1 MMKKDNAIKFS
12 LTLVAS
18 VILAACS
25 SGGSGSSDAP
35 AQNNVSNETTQQVVT
50 PAEETTTQEET
61 VAPAGNTEPSPVG
74 YKVVNKTNSDFQV
87 KGRADEGRNSVAGV
101 VESMLTQKPEP
112 SFDTLVIAAP
122 TNKAGNTSI
131 AYVEDLDVT
140 EQADGVGKLQ
150 HIYLGAQT
158 KEGGEARSDVHNEY
172 GNITKT
178 ETQGTETGSV
188 LVYEANRQNYTD
200 DHADNRSATKED
212 TVAELYGRNT
222 MGSDKVVNATANL
235 PLADHYGELA
245 TKRGDGH
252 LQLVQYGR
260 VTTALD
266 SSNLQDGDKTLAAN
280 FKDGVKLAGDL
291 KSYVVGYA
299 QYNDV
304 SKEDNYF
311 ARGINNISAEDLAK
325 LEGKLTYKGHAVTY
339 GLDHSIHGLKDVD
352 AKNAPTSLQ
361 AVNPDEVEF
370 VSGTHVLAD
379 VDLGS
384 RKVDGKLYDMFTV
397 NGADHESKLVKFN
410 GDLAANGAITGT
422 SELAYGQVD
431 AANREGTFNATIYG
445 NKEVG
450 LDKTEL
456 GGAVAS
462 NVGGEG
468 KWGAVFGAEDVTDKV
483 IAPTPVE
490 PSNPLGQAENAE
502 QGRGTVNKVN

>member
-25 SGGSGSSDAP
+25 SSSGGSSDEP

-50 PAEETTTQEET
+50 PAEET

-74 YKVVNKTNSDFQV
+74 YKVVNKTESDFQV

-140 EQADGVGKLQ
+140 EQANGVGKLQ

-178 ETQGTETGSV
+178 KTQGTETGSV

-200 DHADNRSATKED
+200 FHADNRSATKED

-266 SSNLQDGDKTLAAN
+266 SSNLQDGNKTLAAN
-280 FKDGVKLAGDL
+280 FKEGVELAGDL
-291 KSYVVGYA
+291 ESYVVGYA

-311 ARGINNISAEDLAK
+311 ARGINNISAGDLAT

-339 GLDHSIHGLKDVD
+339 GLDHSIHGLKD
-352 AKNAPTSLQ
+352 AENAPTSLQ
-361 AVNPDEVEF
+361 GVNPEEF

-410 GDLAANGAITGT
+410 GDLAANGTITGT

-456 GGAVAS
+456 AGAVAS

-483 IAPTPVE
+483 IAPVG

>member
-12 LTLVAS
+12 LTLAAS

-25 SGGSGSSDAP
+25 SSSGGSSDEP

-50 PAEETTTQEET
+50 PAEET
-61 VAPAGNTEPSPVG
+61 VAPAGNTEASPVG

-87 KGRADEGRNSVAGV
+87 KGRADDGRNSVAGV
-101 VESMLTQKPEP
+101 VESMLVQKPEP

-178 ETQGTETGSV
+178 GTQGTETGSV

-200 DHADNRSATKED
+200 FHDDNRSEVKKD

-222 MGSDKVVNATANL
+222 MGSDKVVNATENL
-235 PLADHYGELA
+235 PLADHYGEHA

-266 SSNLQDGDKTLAAN
+266 SSNLQDGKTLADN
-280 FKDGVKLAGDL
+280 FKPGLKLNSGDDDGLNT
-291 KSYVVGYA
+291 YVVGYA

-339 GLDHSIHGLKDVD
+339 NLDHRIHGLED
-352 AKNAPTSLQ
+352 AENAPTSLQ
-361 AVNPDEVEF
+361 GVKPEEF
-370 VSGTHVLAD
+370 VSGTHVLAN

-384 RKVDGKLYDMFTV
+384 RKVDGKLYDKFTV
-397 NGADHESKLVKFN
+397 NGTNHDSVLVTFD
-410 GDLAANGAITGT
+410 GDLAANGTITGT
-422 SELAYGQVD
+422 SKLDYVKAD
-431 AANREGTFNATIYG
+431 APNREGTFNATIYG

-456 GGAVAS
+456 AGAVAS

-490 PSNPLGQAENAE
+490 PSNPLGQAENAV
-502 QGRGTVNKVN
+502 QDGGTVNKVN